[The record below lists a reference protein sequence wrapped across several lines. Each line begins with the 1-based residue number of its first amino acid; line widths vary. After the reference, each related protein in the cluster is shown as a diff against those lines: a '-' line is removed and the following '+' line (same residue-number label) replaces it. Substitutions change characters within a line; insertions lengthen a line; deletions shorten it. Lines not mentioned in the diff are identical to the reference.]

1 MVLSLGPA
9 IAVTSLK
16 NKENPRRQAVK
27 RIVLLVLV
35 MFIFFPN
42 ESLAFDIIGWWKD
55 DKTKVLIAI
64 DDTKI
69 HGIPYRI
76 ISKND
81 KKITITIDNSPINSF
96 IEPQGEDAFIFIN
109 SIGEK
114 SSYHLVTHDVSI
126 PKKELE
132 KN

>member
-1 MVLSLGPA
+1 MKK
-9 IAVTSLK
+9 I
-16 NKENPRRQAVK
+16 
-27 RIVLLVLV
+27 IFLVLA

-42 ESLAFDIIGWWKD
+42 ESLAFDITGWWKD
-55 DKTKVLIAI
+55 DKTNVLIAI

-69 HGIPYRI
+69 HGIPYKI
-76 ISKND
+76 VSKDD